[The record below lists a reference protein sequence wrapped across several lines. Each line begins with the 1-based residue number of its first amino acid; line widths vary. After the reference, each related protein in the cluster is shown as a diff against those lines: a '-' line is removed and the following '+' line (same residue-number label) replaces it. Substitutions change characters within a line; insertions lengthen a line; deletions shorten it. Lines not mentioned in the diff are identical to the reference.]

1 MENQCRWSFFI
12 FHYALLC
19 MCLPP
24 YHHVHSDMPT
34 EAALAG
40 SQALSL
46 LSHSLLSSIPFFL
59 ERPQQMYTLLL
70 PWFFLFES
78 GRVKV
83 IRVRVRVRV
92 KVRVRVRLRARVRVL
107 GC

>member
-1 MENQCRWSFFI
+1 MSLELFYISLCIALHVLATVPSCSFRYAHRGSTCR
-12 FHYALLC
+12 
-19 MCLPP
+19 
-24 YHHVHSDMPT
+24 
-34 EAALAG
+34 
-40 SQALSL
+40 QALSL

-83 IRVRVRVRV
+83 IRVRVMVRV
-92 KVRVRVRLRARVRVL
+92 KVRFRVRLRARVRVL